1 MVLSSPVG
9 ADADGWRLPYLVA
22 TLAGLAT
29 GVWAA
34 WERPTLALF
43 ERAMRALDVTGP
55 LLSPLSLL
63 WCAVAI
69 LLASLVA
76 FAVAWLAVSRA
87 RRLVEGRRGSGSG

>member
-9 ADADGWRLPYLVA
+9 ADADGWRLPYLIA

-43 ERAMRALDVTGP
+43 ERAGAPRAGAAAGRPSRRRPLACGVGGGGRWSTGP
-55 LLSPLSLL
+55 PRGQLRDAPA
-63 WCAVAI
+63 CIQGVA
-69 LLASLVA
+69 LR
-76 FAVAWLAVSRA
+76 RA
-87 RRLVEGRRGSGSG
+87 TE